1 MSPWDALWLYLF
13 VGSVVA
19 LCVEV
24 GSCEISGNRLLP
36 LLALALTCCG
46 PGPCGGDSRRL
57 WAAGGG
63 KTCEQ
68 SGF

>member
-36 LLALALTCCG
+36 LLALALILLWPWALWRG
-46 PGPCGGDSRRL
+46 FKAAVGRRRR
-57 WAAGGG
+57 
-63 KTCEQ
+63 
-68 SGF
+68 